1 MPQLGRG
8 AEPDAILASQPQ
20 AQIHILTCG
29 VRKSLIE
36 REFLRGMCLH
46 AEVQGRHVPEFPPV
60 REQPLTSQGA
70 VDLVVAV

>member
-36 REFLRGMCLH
+36 REFLRGM
-46 AEVQGRHVPEFPPV
+46 
-60 REQPLTSQGA
+60 
-70 VDLVVAV
+70 